1 MFKYNSRRRDA
12 MDRLAALPEAL
23 WTTMAE
29 LAPSLFLGLLI
40 AGLLHVLIDRDRIFA
55 HLGRPGLLSSMKAS
69 MWGVPLP
76 LCSCGVLPAALGL
89 RRDGASRGATTSF
102 LVSTPQTGV
111 DSLLVTA
118 GMLGWPFA
126 VAKLV
131 TAFAAG
137 VTSGTLVD
145 AFPGESSKTDGFAGA
160 CADAPGGFFR
170 RMWDFAYRV
179 VFLDIHRWLT
189 LGIIVSALIVV
200 LVPPGYLADVPMLN
214 GPLGLLAALLVGI
227 PMYVCSVASVPIA
240 AGLIYA
246 GFPVGGA
253 LVFLMAGPATNA
265 ATMGAV
271 RRAMGGRAF
280 MIYLLTIVG
289 FAMAAGLLLNRLQP
303 LDAVAGVHHGH
314 VGTASTVAAG
324 VLLLGLAAAWLED
337 LRRWME
343 ERAMRDTEGMV
354 LSVGGMS
361 CQGCASRV
369 RQALRPL
376 DGVEDVLVDLSADT
390 VRVLGDPDPAEVREA
405 IRGAGYTL
413 EDEG

>member
-1 MFKYNSRRRDA
+1 MEK
-12 MDRLAALPEAL
+12 LAALPGAL

-40 AGLLHVLIDRDRIFA
+40 AGLLHVLINRDRIFA
-55 HLGRPGLLSSMKAS
+55 HLGKPGIISSMKAS

-126 VAKLV
+126 LAKLV

-145 AFPGESSKTDGFAGA
+145 AFPGSKTEDDGFSGA
-160 CADAPGGFFR
+160 CTDAPGGFFR
-170 RMWDFAYRV
+170 RLWDFSYRV

-189 LGIIVSALIVV
+189 LGIVVSGLIVV
-200 LVPPGYLADVPMLN
+200 LVPPGYLADVEVLN

-271 RRAMGGRAF
+271 RKAMGGRAF
-280 MIYLLTIVG
+280 WIYLLTIIG
-289 FAMAAGLLLNRLQP
+289 FSMAAGLLLNRLQP
-303 LDAVAGVHHGH
+303 LEAVAGIHHDHIGLLP
-314 VGTASTVAAG
+314 SIAAG

-337 LRRWME
+337 LKRWME
-343 ERAMRDTEGMV
+343 GRAMDTEDALV
-354 LSVGGMS
+354 LRVGGMT

-369 RQALRPL
+369 RQAVRPL
-376 DGVEDVLVDLSADT
+376 DGVEDVLVDLSGDS
-390 VRVLGDPDPAEVREA
+390 VRVLGSPDPEAVREA
-405 IRGAGYTL
+405 IREAGYTV
-413 EDEG
+413 EENGE

>member
-1 MFKYNSRRRDA
+1 
-12 MDRLAALPEAL
+12 MDKLAALPEAL
-23 WTTMAE
+23 WRTMAE

-40 AGLLHVLIDRDRIFA
+40 AGLLHVLINRERIFA
-55 HLGRPGLLSSMKAS
+55 HLGRPGILSSMKAS
-69 MWGVPLP
+69 LWGVPLP

-118 GMLGWPFA
+118 GVLGWPFA
-126 VAKLV
+126 LAKLV
-131 TAFAAG
+131 TAFLAG

-145 AFPGESSKTDGFAGA
+145 FFPGDRTGEDGFAGG

-170 RMWDFAYRV
+170 RIWDFSYRV

-189 LGIIVSALIVV
+189 LGIAVSAVIVV
-200 LVPPGYLADVPMLN
+200 LVPPGYLADVEVLN

-271 RRAMGGRAF
+271 RKAMGGRAF

-303 LDAVAGVHHGH
+303 VAAVEEMHHDH
-314 VGTASTVAAG
+314 VGLLPAMAAG

-337 LRRWME
+337 LGRWME
-343 ERAMRDTEGMV
+343 GRAMSAEEAMV
-354 LSVGGMS
+354 VSVGGMT

-369 RQALRPL
+369 RQAVRPL
-376 DGVEDVLVDLSADT
+376 EGVEDVVVDLTGDR
-390 VRVLGDPDPAEVREA
+390 VRVLGDPDPEAVKSA
-405 IRGAGYTL
+405 IREAGYTIGRQK
-413 EDEG
+413 E

>member
-1 MFKYNSRRRDA
+1 
-12 MDRLAALPEAL
+12 MDRLASLPEAL
-23 WTTMAE
+23 WTTLAE

-40 AGLLHVLIDRDRIFA
+40 AGLLHVLIDRDRIFS
-55 HLGRPGLLSSMKAS
+55 HLGKPGLLSSMKAS

-126 VAKLV
+126 IAKLV

-145 AFPGESSKTDGFAGA
+145 AFPGRSEETDGFFGA
-160 CADAPGGFFR
+160 CADAPGGLFR

-189 LGIIVSALIVV
+189 LGIVVSALIVV

-280 MIYLLTIVG
+280 LIYLLTIVG

-303 LDAVAGVHHGH
+303 LKTVAAAHHGH
-314 VGTASTVAAG
+314 VGTASSIAAG

-337 LRRWME
+337 LKRWME
-343 ERAMRDTEGMV
+343 ERAMRDTDAMV

-369 RQALRPL
+369 RQALRDL
-376 DGVEDVLVDLSADT
+376 NGVEDVMVDLSADT
-390 VRVLGDPDPAEVREA
+390 VRVLGDPNPEEVRKA

-413 EDEG
+413 EEEG

>member
-1 MFKYNSRRRDA
+1 MNK
-12 MDRLAALPEAL
+12 LLELPYAL
-23 WTTMAE
+23 WATLAE

-55 HLGRPGLLSSMKAS
+55 HLGKPGLLSSMKAS

-126 VAKLV
+126 LAKLV
-131 TAFAAG
+131 TAFLAG

-145 AFPGESSKTDGFAGA
+145 AFPTEKDASEGFAGG
-160 CADAPGGFFR
+160 CVDAPGGFFR

-189 LGIIVSALIVV
+189 LGIVVSAVIVV
-200 LVPPGYLADVPMLN
+200 LVPPGYLADVEILN
-214 GPLGLLAALLVGI
+214 GPLGLVAALLVGI

-271 RRAMGGRAF
+271 RKAMGGRAF
-280 MIYLLTIVG
+280 TIYLLTIVG
-289 FAMAAGLLLNRLQP
+289 FSMAAGLLLNRLEP
-303 LDAVAGVHHGH
+303 VEAITEMHHGH
-314 VGTASTVAAG
+314 VGVVSAIAAG
-324 VLLLGLAAAWLED
+324 ALLVGLAAAWLED
-337 LRRWME
+337 LKRWME
-343 ERAMRDTEGMV
+343 GRAMETEDGLV
-354 LSVGGMS
+354 LNVGGMT

-369 RQALRPL
+369 RQAVRGL
-376 DGVEDVLVDLSADT
+376 DGVEEVLVDLSDDR
-390 VRVLGDPDPAEVREA
+390 VRVLGSPDPQQVRHA
-405 IRGAGYTL
+405 IREAGYTV
-413 EDEG
+413 EEE

>member
-1 MFKYNSRRRDA
+1 MQ
-12 MDRLAALPEAL
+12 RLAELPDAL
-23 WTTMAE
+23 WTTMTE

-40 AGLLHVLIDRDRIFA
+40 AGLLHVLINREKIFA
-55 HLGRPGLLSSMKAS
+55 HLGRPGALSSIKAS

-126 VAKLV
+126 LAKLV

-145 AFPGESSKTDGFAGA
+145 AFPGSGGEEDGFSGG

-170 RMWDFAYRV
+170 RLWDFAYRV

-189 LGIIVSALIVV
+189 LGILVSAVIVV
-200 LVPPGYLADVPMLN
+200 LVPPGYLADVEVLN

-271 RRAMGGRAF
+271 RKAMGGRAF
-280 MIYLLTIVG
+280 LIYLLTITG

-303 LDAVAGVHHGH
+303 VETTAGIHHDHMGLLP
-314 VGTASTVAAG
+314 SVAAG

-337 LRRWME
+337 LKRWME
-343 ERAMRDTEGMV
+343 ERTMDSEEALV
-354 LSVGGMS
+354 LNVGGMT

-369 RQALRPL
+369 RQAVRPL
-376 DGVEDVLVDLSADT
+376 EGVEDVLVDLSGDS
-390 VRVLGDPDPAEVREA
+390 VRVLGSPDPEAVREA
-405 IRGAGYTL
+405 IREAGYTV
-413 EDEG
+413 EENGE